1 MLTDRETIRR
11 IESLARV
18 HSNPASNPGAHRLAA
33 KILDII
39 RRPSKVKP

>member
-39 RRPSKVKP
+39 KGRKRT